1 MNSRSQRA
9 FTLLEILLVVI
20 IIALF
25 AGMVMFS
32 LAPNDNKVLKNE
44 ARRLFQV
51 IKLAQDEA
59 IIQDVEMGLTIQPTQ
74 YFFSQLEKDKWEL
87 LEDKQFGTHKLV
99 EGIKLLYVIDGDA
112 VMFLGKDEDE
122 VRLSSPKIILLSSG
136 EMIPFTIKIGLLNQN
151 AMYQIM
157 GQEDGL
163 LSFEN
168 STKP

>member
-1 MNSRSQRA
+1 MNRRSQRA

-32 LAPNDNKVLKNE
+32 LSPNENRVLKNE
-44 ARRLFQV
+44 AQRLFQV

-74 YFFSQLEKDKWEL
+74 YFFSQLEKNKWVQL
-87 LEDKQFGTHKLV
+87 LEDKPFGVHKLS
-99 EGIKLLYVIDGDA
+99 EGIKLSYAIDGDA
-112 VMFLGKDEDE
+112 VTLHDEE
-122 VRLSSPKIILLSSG
+122 GSELSSPKILLLSSG
-136 EMIPFTIKIGLLNQN
+136 ETIPFTISIKLLGQTM
-151 AMYQIM
+151 MYQIT

>member
-1 MNSRSQRA
+1 MNRRSQRA

-32 LAPNDNKVLKNE
+32 LSPNDNKVLKNE
-44 ARRLFQV
+44 AQRLFQI

-59 IIQDVEMGLTIQPTQ
+59 IIQDVEMGLTIQSTR
-74 YFFSQLEKDKWEL
+74 YFFSQLEKNKWVQL
-87 LEDKQFGTHKLV
+87 LEDKQFGVHDLG
-99 EGIKLLYVIDGDA
+99 EDIKLSYVIDGDV
-112 VMFLGKDEDE
+112 VMLQDEKE
-122 VRLSSPKIILLSSG
+122 TVLSSPKILLLSSG
-136 EMIPFTIKIGLLNQN
+136 ELIPFTIKIRLLKQN
-151 AMYQIM
+151 TMYQII

-168 STKP
+168 SAKP

>member
-32 LAPNDNKVLKNE
+32 LSPNDNKVLKNE
-44 ARRLFQV
+44 TRRLFQV

-59 IIQDVEMGLTIQPTQ
+59 ITQDVEMGLTIQPTQ

-87 LEDKQFGTHKLV
+87 LEDKQFGTHKLG
-99 EGIKLLYVIDGDA
+99 EGIKLSYVIDGDA
-112 VMFLGKDEDE
+112 VTFLGEDE
-122 VRLSSPKIILLSSG
+122 VTLSSPKIILLSSG
-136 EMIPFTIKIGLLNQN
+136 EMIPFTIKIGLQNQN
-151 AMYQIM
+151 TMYQII